1 MCRKDKKSILMQ
13 LFAQV
18 GRSFE
23 MAYLQQNLVSGGNV
37 ELVFK
42 KIHYTANQPARFQ
55 SRPKTR

>member
-1 MCRKDKKSILMQ
+1 MQ

-23 MAYLQQNLVSGGNV
+23 MAYLQQNLVRGGNV
-37 ELVFK
+37 EPVFK